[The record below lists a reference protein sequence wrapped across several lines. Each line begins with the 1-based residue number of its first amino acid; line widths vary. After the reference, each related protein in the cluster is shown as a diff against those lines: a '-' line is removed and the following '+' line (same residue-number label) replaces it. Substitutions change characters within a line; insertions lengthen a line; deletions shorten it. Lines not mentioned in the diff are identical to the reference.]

1 MPNYG
6 FICNGCKH
14 AFDRLLQIKDRE
26 LPLSEACPQCKKKKI
41 LKDYGSYTQVLT
53 SDTKLTPD
61 KATGGKWSE
70 LMNRMKRGVG
80 KQHHQNLDS
89 ATARTGRQWLG

>member
-14 AFDRLLQIKDRE
+14 AFDRLLQI
-26 LPLSEACPQCKKKKI
+26 I